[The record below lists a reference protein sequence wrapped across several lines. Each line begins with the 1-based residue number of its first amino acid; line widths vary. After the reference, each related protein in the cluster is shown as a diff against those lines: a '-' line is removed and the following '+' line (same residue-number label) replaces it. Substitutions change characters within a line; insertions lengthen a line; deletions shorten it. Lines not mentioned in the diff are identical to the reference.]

1 MADSVL
7 GGLKETQQTQRDASR
22 KGRQDAQEVSLLLK
36 GLVESL
42 LFHSDGMELNGTDG
56 AALTFL

>member
-1 MADSVL
+1 MADSVF

-42 LFHSDGMELNGTDG
+42 LFHSDGMELNRTDG